1 MSSVRIGMLT
11 PSSNTCLE
19 PVTYDLLH
27 GSATGTGNDL
37 LHGSTAGT
45 GKGTGTR
52 SGTGSGEAAATAT
65 ATATAT
71 AHFARVPVTRI
82 ALDSGSD
89 AQFDPAP
96 MLAAALQLADAQV
109 DVIAWN
115 GTSGSWLG
123 VDRDRALCESITAET
138 GVPATTSTLALLGA
152 CAAYGVS
159 SLGLAVPYTRD
170 VAERIVRTYA
180 KEGVACTLAEP
191 LGISE
196 NEAFARVPERDVA
209 RQIEAAAAAGD
220 TAGGAAGDAHAVAVV
235 CTNVYGARPAAEL
248 EPALGIPVF
257 DSVAATLWQALDLA
271 DAHPALPGHGDLLRS
286 GSLRARIQRALTE
299 LRGATGADRTTFR
312 VDLPGH
318 GLTVDL
324 TAGEALGDGIRS
336 IRRDASLD
344 QRRLNTVEWLEQHR
358 RPLVQP
364 HFRTDPQPPQ
374 ALVDVYGVH
383 AQLLAPV
390 ERDGAMAG
398 WISVHS
404 MAEREWSEQDSAAVA
419 DAVARIH
426 AALDDAH

>member
-1 MSSVRIGMLT
+1 MSPVRIGMLT

-27 GSATGTGNDL
+27 GTG
-37 LHGSTAGT
+37 A
-45 GKGTGTR
+45 
-52 SGTGSGEAAATAT
+52 
-65 ATATAT
+65 AT

-82 ALDSGSD
+82 ALDSGAD

-96 MLAAALQLADAQV
+96 MLAAALQLADAKV

-138 GVPATTSTLALLGA
+138 GIPATTSTLALLDA
-152 CAAYGVS
+152 CAAYGVTR
-159 SLGLAVPYTRD
+159 LGLAVPYTRD
-170 VAERIVRTYA
+170 VAERIVQAYA
-180 KEGVACTLAEP
+180 KEGLACTLAEP

-196 NEAFARVPERDVA
+196 NEAFARVPEADVA
-209 RQIEAAAAAGD
+209 RQVEAAAED
-220 TAGGAAGDAHAVAVV
+220 THAVAVV
-235 CTNVYGARPAAEL
+235 CTNVYGARPAADL
-248 EPALGIPVF
+248 EPALDIPVF
-257 DSVAATLWQALDLA
+257 DSVAATLWKALDLA
-271 DAHPALPGHGDLLRS
+271 GAHPALRGHGGLLRS
-286 GSLRARIQRALTE
+286 GSLRARVQEALAT
-299 LRGATGADRTTFR
+299 LRTATGADRTTFR
-312 VDLPGH
+312 VDLPEH
-318 GLTVDL
+318 GLAVDL

-344 QRRLNTVEWLEQHR
+344 QRRLNTVRWLEQHR

-364 HFRTDPQPPQ
+364 HFRGDPQPPQ
-374 ALVDVYGVH
+374 ALVDVYGVN

-404 MAEREWSEQDSAAVA
+404 MTERDWSDRDSTAVA
-419 DAVARIH
+419 DAVARIR
-426 AALDDAH
+426 AALDAAH

>member
-1 MSSVRIGMLT
+1 MSTVRIGMLT

-27 GSATGTGNDL
+27 GTDA
-37 LHGSTAGT
+37 
-45 GKGTGTR
+45 
-52 SGTGSGEAAATAT
+52 
-65 ATATAT
+65 AT
-71 AHFARVPVTRI
+71 AHFARVTVTRI
-82 ALDSGSD
+82 ALDSGAD

-96 MLAAALQLADAQV
+96 MLAAARQLADAKV

-123 VDRDRALCESITAET
+123 VDRDRSLCEAITAET
-138 GVPATTSTLALLGA
+138 GIPATTSTLALLDA
-152 CAAYGVS
+152 CAAYGVTR
-159 SLGLAVPYTRD
+159 LGLALPYTGD
-170 VAERIVRTYA
+170 VAEKIVQTYA
-180 KEGVACTLAEP
+180 KEGVVCTLAEP

-196 NEAFARVPERDVA
+196 NEAFARVPEADVA
-209 RQIEAAAAAGD
+209 RQIEAAAASGD
-220 TAGGAAGDAHAVAVV
+220 DAHAVAVV
-235 CTNVYGARPAAEL
+235 CTNVYGARPAADL

-257 DSVAATLWQALDLA
+257 DSVAATLWKALDLA
-271 DAHPALPGHGDLLRS
+271 GAQPVLPGHGELLRS
-286 GSLRARIQRALTE
+286 GSLRARIQEALSGLRA
-299 LRGATGADRTTFR
+299 ATGADRTTFR
-312 VDLPGH
+312 VDLPEH
-318 GLTVDL
+318 DLTVDR
-324 TAGEALGDGIRS
+324 TAGETLGEGVRS

-364 HFRTDPQPPQ
+364 HFRDDPQPPQ

-390 ERDGAMAG
+390 ERDGALAG

-404 MAEREWSEQDSAAVA
+404 TTERDWSDGDSAAVA

-426 AALDDAH
+426 AALDETS

>member
-1 MSSVRIGMLT
+1 MSTARPPVPVRIGMLT

-27 GSATGTGNDL
+27 GTG
-37 LHGSTAGT
+37 A
-45 GKGTGTR
+45 
-52 SGTGSGEAAATAT
+52 
-65 ATATAT
+65 AT

-96 MLAAALQLADAQV
+96 MLSAALQLADAQV

-123 VDRDRALCESITAET
+123 VDRDRALCAAITAET
-138 GVPATTSTLALLGA
+138 GVPATTSTLALLDA
-152 CAAYGVS
+152 CAAYGVTR
-159 SLGLAVPYTRD
+159 LGLALPYTRD
-170 VAERIVRTYA
+170 VAERIVQTYA
-180 KEGVACTLAEP
+180 KEGLACTLAEP

-196 NEAFARVPERDVA
+196 NEAFARVPQPDVA
-209 RQIEAAAAAGD
+209 RQIEAAAAD
-220 TAGGAAGDAHAVAVV
+220 DAHAVAVV

-248 EPALGIPVF
+248 EPALGVPVF
-257 DSVAATLWQALDLA
+257 DSVTATLWQALDLA
-271 DAHPALPGHGDLLRS
+271 GAHPALPGHGDLLRS
-286 GSLRARIQRALTE
+286 GSLRARIQSALAE
-299 LRGATGADRTTFR
+299 LRTATAADRTTFR

-318 GLTVDL
+318 GLGVDL
-324 TAGEALGDGIRS
+324 TAGESCGDGIRS

-364 HFRTDPQPPQ
+364 HFRDDPHPPQ
-374 ALVDVYGVH
+374 ALIDVYGVH

-404 MAEREWSEQDSAAVA
+404 MTERDWSERDSAAVA

-426 AALDDAH
+426 AALDEAS